1 MDPELPQYARSSTRP
16 RDPRPS
22 VGSSSSGSRRN
33 SASRAP
39 SEHSYHLTDSKGRQ
53 WLSLKV
59 ISNAPSSGYL
69 PAFYEGD
76 AIGGSV
82 SLHREKEDSIKS
94 ISVQVLCTVSLACSC
109 CCVPGQG
116 RGSRSAVRCSVP
128 LKFSR
133 EEKWRTL
140 TRFDRSLDR

>member
-94 ISVQVLCTVSLACSC
+94 ISVQVLCSLSSVFLLLRARPRARIQERCALFCSPQ
-109 CCVPGQG
+109 VLP
-116 RGSRSAVRCSVP
+116 RGEVAYANQVR
-128 LKFSR
+128 
-133 EEKWRTL
+133 
-140 TRFDRSLDR
+140 